1 MAANKPEILLPGPMM
16 PFIEEQ
22 LDTAFQVHR
31 LAKAADKD
39 ALIAE
44 LAPRVRGIAYSSHMP
59 LNGAFMQR
67 LPKLEIVSSFGV
79 GYDGIDAKWAGG
91 HGIVVTNTPDVL
103 TDEVADTAVAL
114 LLMTAREL
122 PQSERYLRAGKWLE
136 KAYPL
141 TATLRDRTI
150 GIVGMGRIGK
160 AIARRLEAFGLPIV
174 YHSRNPAAGVSWK
187 HYPDLKTMA
196 RDVDVLIVI
205 TPGGPATK
213 NLINAEV
220 LKALGSNGILIN
232 VARGSV
238 VDEPALIEA
247 LRNRTIYSAG
257 LDVFADEP
265 RVPKELIEMEHI
277 VLLPHVASGSHYTRR
292 AMGQL
297 VVDNLK
303 SWFAGKGPLTPVV
316 ETPWPPK
323 R

>member
-1 MAANKPEILLPGPMM
+1 MAASKPEILLPGPMM

-22 LDTAFQVHR
+22 LDTLFQVHR

-79 GYDGIDAKWAGG
+79 GYDSIDAKWAGE

-103 TDEVADTAVAL
+103 TEEVADTALGL
-114 LLMTAREL
+114 LLMTVREL

-136 KAYPL
+136 TGLSAHRARCA
-141 TATLRDRTI
+141 TARS
-150 GIVGMGRIGK
+150 
-160 AIARRLEAFGLPIV
+160 ASSAWAASARR
-174 YHSRNPAAGVSWK
+174 SPAASR
-187 HYPDLKTMA
+187 PSACPSSITRAIRRRASRTSTIPTSIDMA
-196 RDVDVLIVI
+196 RDVDMLIVI
-205 TPGGPATK
+205 MPGGPATK

-247 LRNRTIYSAG
+247 LRSRTIYSAG

-265 RVPKELIEMEHI
+265 QC
-277 VLLPHVASGSHYTRR
+277 RR
-292 AMGQL
+292 
-297 VVDNLK
+297 N
-303 SWFAGKGPLTPVV
+303 
-316 ETPWPPK
+316 
-323 R
+323 

>member
-1 MAANKPEILLPGPMM
+1 
-16 PFIEEQ
+16 
-22 LDTAFQVHR
+22 
-31 LAKAADKD
+31 
-39 ALIAE
+39 
-44 LAPRVRGIAYSSHMP
+44 
-59 LNGAFMQR
+59 
-67 LPKLEIVSSFGV
+67 
-79 GYDGIDAKWAGG
+79 
-91 HGIVVTNTPDVL
+91 
-103 TDEVADTAVAL
+103 
-114 LLMTAREL
+114 
-122 PQSERYLRAGKWLE
+122 LRAGKWLE

-141 TATLRDRTI
+141 TATLRDRKI

-160 AIARRLEAFGLPIV
+160 AIARRLEAFGLPIA

-187 HYPDLKTMA
+187 YYPDLKTMA